1 MSLKKL
7 SKAEKAKMK
16 SRIVESGKLSE
27 LLGSEKEMNT
37 CLCTMCN
44 EFPCTCKPEKR
55 FVLPEQNVNGMIN
68 NLEAIDIHLATESE
82 VYGFIFDQIFEMMDK
97 DSRIWCDETS
107 SVISDKLCEKY
118 YIIPKE
124 GK

>member
-7 SKAEKAKMK
+7 SKAEKEKMK

-27 LLGSEKEMNT
+27 LLGSAM
-37 CLCTMCN
+37 
-44 EFPCTCKPEKR
+44 PEKR
-55 FVLPEQNVNGMIN
+55 DYYADKTSAHDIKCYHENKMIEEIGNKQIRFATVDEVATDMVKMMMREYDSIDDVLGDLTP
-68 NLEAIDIHLATESE
+68 LA
-82 VYGFIFDQIFEMMDK
+82 K
-97 DSRIWCDETS
+97 A
-107 SVISDKLCEKY
+107 LHEKY